1 MAIIKRA
8 KNMIINV
15 RDTHTTICGNLEI
28 IAESITIT
36 STKEDLVLASN
47 KRIIVEGKNGGIK
60 FGEYVSLTPE
70 IVDIKWMNEDM
81 TKEIT
86 HYAEG
91 DIISLLVSTKNYKVG
106 ETIYISVEK
115 EYDKEVDDNKDEF
128 VFTGIVDNDGYARL
142 KLEIKTKEIEA

>member
-1 MAIIKRA
+1 
-8 KNMIINV
+8 
-15 RDTHTTICGNLEI
+15 
-28 IAESITIT
+28 
-36 STKEDLVLASN
+36 
-47 KRIIVEGKNGGIK
+47 
-60 FGEYVSLTPE
+60 LTPE